1 MGVINLGLLVEK
13 IKKKLEGSGFIKNTD
28 YATASAA
35 GVVKIGDNIDVDD
48 GVISV
53 TFPAAGGFTAD
64 AIWSGTLTN
73 DFVDITESLTHPLS
87 DYKFLAVNRVN
98 GVNVSA
104 SEMLYVP
111 LMSSGT
117 NNQNVINYD
126 NNSPVTIR
134 LGDGTVSIK
143 GSATTAGIT
152 LIGIK

>member
-35 GVVKIGDNIDVDD
+35 GVVMIGDNIDVDD

-53 TFPAAGGFTAD
+53 TFPSAGGFTAD

-73 DFVDITESLTHPLS
+73 DFVDITESLTHPVS
-87 DYKFLAVNRVN
+87 DYKFLAINRVN

-126 NNSPVTIR
+126 NNTPVTIR
-134 LGDGTVSIK
+134 IGDGTVSIK